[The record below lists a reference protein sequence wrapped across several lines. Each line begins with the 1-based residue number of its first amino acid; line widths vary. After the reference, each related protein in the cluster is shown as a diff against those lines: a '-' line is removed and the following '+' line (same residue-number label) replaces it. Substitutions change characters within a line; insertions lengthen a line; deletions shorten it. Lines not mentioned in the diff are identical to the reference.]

1 MPMNK
6 FHTQL
11 YEFVKHY
18 GERFI
23 TLPQLTAMMDDEG
36 LFRTFANKPYKLL
49 FRFMVNEGYVKQFYD
64 MGEWKEDEAEKI
76 EQEVENRFYGNA
88 NIHYA
93 LQSIAYALGWIT
105 EVDDYDDS
113 GAIDICQNF
122 GLEEDAVEYIAHGSK
137 KCIGTLIPSAMA
149 LPVHHQLNVIAH
161 EEGSVA
167 EFVMSEMQIATRKE
181 LEEKISGEQIDGVAM
196 AIRQMRNGRG
206 FIIGDMTG
214 IGKGR
219 QLAMLL
225 KWATLQANRPVFVTE
240 KSVLF
245 NDLFRD
251 LFDVGY
257 GDLRPFILNTD
268 KEAKITDTN
277 GNTIYNLPDELE
289 MNEFRDTK
297 KLPAGY
303 DFLLLTYSQLS
314 RERSKNWKA
323 DSVMD
328 AIEGSYLI
336 MDESHNASGEESN
349 VGEFFR
355 EAVQKSCGVCF
366 ASATYAKYPSS
377 MPIYAMKTAMGE
389 ADVSATQLIDIISH
403 GGPILQE
410 VMAKGLVASGS
421 MIRRQRDMKDVER
434 RLYTSDNVKDIATI
448 QARYDKVIDLISDIH
463 DFQDEFI
470 TPYLNSLSAEQIVC
484 NKHKVSKNEVFIRRK
499 THISYMH
506 FSLRMTPTI
515 RQLLFS
521 IKTDDAI
528 QATLAVLRAGYKP
541 ILQINRTMESNYANL
556 VQPGMALPKAEFAL
570 SLLNCLKDMFKY
582 KALAATKKGKAIKY
596 YEVEKTFDMNDLTNF
611 FNSDDANKAYDFL
624 IKKINNTQTDLPLS
638 PIDYFVQSL
647 ENEGYK
653 VGEMTQRKMALKYE
667 SIKNG
672 ATGKTHAFMR
682 KKIDKKR
689 MASDFNN
696 GTLDVLIGNRVMS
709 SGISLHCSDAFN
721 DKRKRTVIT
730 WEHQDSA
737 DRQTQFDGRAD
748 RTGQLQHC
756 SFVTLSSAIPAEQ
769 RFLMM
774 NERKLRSLN
783 ANVEANQHADSAG
796 FDMLN
801 KYGTK
806 VAMEFLHDNPEM
818 EIYFMDEGDNSFFKA
833 DDQSAFITHFMR
845 TLGLLKCN
853 EQREI
858 LDDVMHRYNELINY
872 LDEIGENDL
881 KPNVLPLNATLLNR
895 SVFRNGKRNSASV
908 FGNDAMLDEVEVDVL
923 SRPLTSTQIK
933 AILPTLTGTDVLVN
947 QLKAHCKQKADNI
960 RAYYIQLQ
968 NDATRQ
974 LNLLHSSGAHYTP
987 SHVAQLEER
996 ANNTD
1001 MMNAQIE
1008 KVETQTGLLCQLI
1021 KKFSNGQAVGIPMAL
1036 VAEGEIEDNRLVDY
1050 VSVGLF
1056 LGFKVVGSRPTRSSV
1071 KAVFVVNDGRCRLD
1085 IPLTEEGKLTTIF
1098 NQTNLGVMR
1107 QRLSKVTID
1116 TWDSLLSNST
1126 RERAY
1131 IVTGNLLSGIAF
1143 AKQFGKNVGNRKL
1156 RQIAMNKGRG
1166 HLITYTDDMGR
1177 VKNGYMLSR
1186 MFRPTDLQLYAPK
1199 P

>member
-1 MPMNK
+1 MNK
-6 FHTQL
+6 FHIQL
-11 YEFVKHY
+11 YEFIKRN
-18 GERFI
+18 GERYI
-23 TLPQLTAMMDDEG
+23 TMPQLAALMDDEG

-49 FRFMVNEGYVKQFYD
+49 FRFMVSEGYVNQFYN
-64 MGEWKEDEAEKI
+64 MGEWKDDEAEKL
-76 EQEVENRFYGNA
+76 EQEIESRFYGNA
-88 NIHYA
+88 DIHYA
-93 LQSIAYALGWIT
+93 LQSIAYSLGWIA

-113 GAIDICQNF
+113 SIDICQNF
-122 GLEEDAVEYIAHGSK
+122 GLEEEAVEYIAHGSK

-167 EFVMSEMQIATRKE
+167 DFVMAEMQITTKKE

-268 KEAKITDTN
+268 KEAKITDAN
-277 GNTIYNLPDELE
+277 GNVIYNLPDEME

-314 RERSKNWKA
+314 RERTKNWKA
-323 DSVMD
+323 DSVMN
-328 AIEGSYLI
+328 AIDGSFLL

-389 ADVSATQLIDIISH
+389 ADVSSAQLIDIISH

-421 MIRRQRDMKDVER
+421 MIRRQRDMKDVQR
-434 RLYTSDNVKDIATI
+434 SLYTSDNVKDIAAL

-470 TPYLNSLSAEQIVC
+470 TPYLNSLSAEQLVC
-484 NKHKVSKNEVFIRRK
+484 KKHKVSKNEVFIRKK
-499 THISYMH
+499 THISYMR

-521 IKTDDAI
+521 IKTEDAI
-528 QATLAVLRAGYKP
+528 QATLAELKAGHKP
-541 ILQINRTMESNYANL
+541 ILQINRTMESCYTNL
-556 VQPGMALPKAEFAL
+556 VQPGVALPNAEFSL

-582 KALAATKKGKAIKY
+582 KALAATKKGKTVKY
-596 YEVEKTFDMNDLTNF
+596 YEVEQTFDMKDLKNF
-611 FNSDDANKAYDFL
+611 FNNDEVKEAYDYL
-624 IKKINNTQTDLPLS
+624 VKKINNTHTDLPLS
-638 PIDYFVQSL
+638 PIDYFVQRL

-653 VGEMTQRKMALKYE
+653 VGEMTQRKLSLIYE
-667 SIKNG
+667 KIKDG

-682 KKIDKKR
+682 KKINKKR
-689 MASDFNN
+689 LASDFNN
-696 GTLDVLIGNRVMS
+696 GALDVLIGNRVMS
-709 SGISLHCSDAFN
+709 SGISLHCSDAFK

-756 SFVTLSSAIPAEQ
+756 DFITLSSAIPAEQ

-783 ANVEANQHADSAG
+783 ANVEANQHADDAG

-801 KYGTK
+801 KYGSK
-806 VAMEFLHDNPEM
+806 VAKEYLHENPEK
-818 EIYFMDEGDNSFFKA
+818 EAYFADDEENYLKKA
-833 DDQSAFITHFMR
+833 DDQTAFITRFMR
-845 TLGLLKCN
+845 TLGLLKCD

-858 LDDVMHRYNELINY
+858 LDDVMHRYTELINY

-923 SRPLTSTQIK
+923 SRPLTSIQIK
-933 AILPTLTGTDVLVN
+933 AILPTLTSTDVLVK
-947 QLKAHCKQKADNI
+947 QLKTHCKQKADNI
-960 RAYYIQLQ
+960 KAYYTQLQ
-968 NDATRQ
+968 NDATQQ
-974 LNLLHSSGAHYTP
+974 LNLLRSSGAHYTP

-1021 KKFSNGQAVGIPMAL
+1021 KTFMNGQAVGIPMAL

-1056 LGFKVVGSRPTRSSV
+1056 LGFKVVGSKTTRSSI

-1085 IPLTEEGKLTTIF
+1085 IPLTEEGKLMTIH

>member
-1 MPMNK
+1 MNK
-6 FHTQL
+6 FHIQL
-11 YEFVKHY
+11 YEFIKRN
-18 GERFI
+18 GERYI
-23 TLPQLTAMMDDEG
+23 TMPRLTAMMDDEG

-49 FRFMVNEGYVKQFYD
+49 FRFMVNEGYVQRFYD
-64 MGEWKEDEAEKI
+64 MGEWKDDEAESL
-76 EQEVENRFYGNA
+76 EQEVENHFYGNA
-88 NIHYA
+88 NVHYA

-113 GAIDICQNF
+113 SIDICQNF

-167 EFVMSEMQIATRKE
+167 EFVMSEMQIATKKE
-181 LEEKISGEQIDGVAM
+181 LDEKISGEQIDGVAM

-225 KWATLQANRPVFVTE
+225 KWATLQSNRPVFVTE

-277 GNTIYNLPDELE
+277 GNVIYNFPDEME

-314 RERSKNWKA
+314 RDRAKNWKA

-328 AIEGSYLI
+328 TIEGSYLL

-389 ADVSATQLIDIISH
+389 ADVSAAQLIDIISH

-421 MIRRQRDMKDVER
+421 MIRRQRDMKDVDR
-434 RLYTSDNVKDIATI
+434 RLYTSDNAKDIAI
-448 QARYDKVIDLISDIH
+448 VQGRYDKVIDLISDIH

-484 NKHKVSKNEVFIRRK
+484 KKHKVGKNEVFIKKK

-521 IKTDDAI
+521 IKTEDAI
-528 QATLAVLRAGYKP
+528 QATLAELKAGNKP
-541 ILQINRTMESNYANL
+541 ILQINRTMESNYTNL
-556 VQPGMALPKAEFAL
+556 VQPGTVLPKAEFAL
-570 SLLNCLKDMFKY
+570 CLLNCLKDMFKY
-582 KALAATKKGKAIKY
+582 KAMAATKKGKTTKY
-596 YEVEKTFDMNDLTNF
+596 YEVEQTFDMNDLKKF
-611 FNSDDANKAYDFL
+611 FKNNYAQNTYDVL
-624 IKKINNTQTDLPLS
+624 VKKINGTDTSLSLS

-647 ENEGYK
+647 ENEGYR
-653 VGEMTQRKMALKYE
+653 VGEMTQRKMSLKYE
-667 SIKNG
+667 DVKDG
-672 ATGKTHAFMR
+672 ASGKTHAVLR

-689 MASDFNN
+689 MAADFNN
-696 GTLDVLIGNRVMS
+696 GALDVLIGNRVMS

-783 ANVEANQHADSAG
+783 ANVEANQHADDAS

-806 VAMEFLHDNPEM
+806 VALEYLHDNPEKKF
-818 EIYFMDEGDNSFFKA
+818 YFEDADWNPFKKTDE
-833 DDQSAFITHFMR
+833 QSVFITRFMR
-845 TLGLLKCN
+845 TLGLLKCS

-858 LDDVMHRYNELINY
+858 LDDVMHRYTELIGY

-881 KPNVLPLNATLLNR
+881 VPNVLPLNATLLNR
-895 SVFRNGKRNSASV
+895 TVFKNGKPNSASV

-923 SRPLTSTQIK
+923 SRPLTSDQIR
-933 AILPTLTGTDVLVN
+933 AILPSLISTDVLLE
-947 QLKAHCKQKADNI
+947 QLKAHSKQKADNI
-960 RAYYIQLQ
+960 RAYYTRLK
-968 NDATRQ
+968 NEATQQ
-974 LNLLHSSGAHYTP
+974 LNGFRNLGGNYTP
-987 SHVAQLEER
+987 SRLVELEAR
-996 ANNTD
+996 ANNTE
-1001 MMNAQIE
+1001 MMNAQIN
-1008 KVETQTGLLCQLI
+1008 KIDVQTGLLCKLI
-1021 KKFSNGQAVGIPMAL
+1021 KMFTNGQAVGIPMAL
-1036 VAEGEIEDNRLVDY
+1036 VAEGEIEDKRLVDY

-1056 LGFKVVGSRPTRSSV
+1056 LGFKVVGSKTTRSSI

-1085 IPLTEEGKLTTIF
+1085 IPLTEEGKLMTIH

-1107 QRLSKVTID
+1107 QRLAKVTID

-1131 IVTGNLLSGIAF
+1131 IVTGNLLSGIAY
-1143 AKQFGKNVGNRKL
+1143 AKEFGKNVGNRKL